1 MRRKLRRINQRR
13 PVSSQAA
20 STLPSANSAAT
31 VRCTPACT
39 FSREQAGDKKG
50 AGAFFWRN
58 AQEDKVGAGA
68 HFSRMAWD
76 KMAAG
81 GHFSENATVSAGR
94 GNEGGL
100 REFTREFNLPRTTV
114 QEALDLGKL
123 DPAAKEQADTAG
135 LT

>member
-58 AQEDKVGAGA
+58 AQEDKVVGAD

-76 KMAAG
+76 KVRASAHLSHRPGAG
-81 GHFSENATVSAGR
+81 AGSV
-94 GNEGGL
+94 GGL

-114 QEALDLGKL
+114 RAALD
-123 DPAAKEQADTAG
+123 
-135 LT
+135 